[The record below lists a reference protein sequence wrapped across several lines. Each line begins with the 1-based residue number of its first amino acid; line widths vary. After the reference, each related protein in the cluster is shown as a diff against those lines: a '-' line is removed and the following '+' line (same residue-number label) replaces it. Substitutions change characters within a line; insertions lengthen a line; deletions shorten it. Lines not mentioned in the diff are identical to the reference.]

1 MYDLLA
7 PHMKTFIF
15 VIALC
20 GSLNAQGLRPLTQAE
35 LLNLAA
41 QESAAAA
48 IESSIEAQ
56 TEMQRQI
63 LIQLQDQQRYEQF
76 LERMRL
82 MNQQLNSNSLIHAN

>member
-1 MYDLLA
+1 
-7 PHMKTFIF
+7 MKTLIF

-48 IESSIEAQ
+48 IQSSIQAQ

-63 LIQLQDQQRYEQF
+63 LIQLQEQQRYEQF
-76 LERMRL
+76 LERTRL
-82 MNQQLNSNSLIHAN
+82 MNQQLNSNSLINAN